1 MAITVEKKI
10 KKAMILPAGKISVR
24 EEWEFTDSI
33 DGVVGGKRVI
43 RYFSPAD
50 NTVQQAQNYVDQ
62 ADVTDEIG
70 LVAVVTAVP
79 HPTKGERLVVLHVQE
94 IPDISFVCR
103 QLADRGLPNLW
114 IPAVDSFSMIDQLP
128 LLGSGLRARPTT

>member
-1 MAITVEKKI
+1 M
-10 KKAMILPAGKISVR
+10 
-24 EEWEFTDSI
+24 
-33 DGVVGGKRVI
+33 
-43 RYFSPAD
+43 
-50 NTVQQAQNYVDQ
+50 
-62 ADVTDEIG
+62 
-70 LVAVVTAVP
+70 TAVP

-128 LLGSGLRARPTT
+128 LLGSGKLDLRQLNEIARERFGAS